1 MQTDLMV
8 LKVKK
13 GENGKPPK
21 IEQFMGEVSD
31 CTYAQPSNAYLPLAP
46 AKYATPR
53 AQLDTT
59 NLIQPGPDT
68 YGEDRY

>member
-1 MQTDLMV
+1 MV

-13 GENGKPPK
+13 GKHGNPPK

-31 CTYAQPSNAYLPLAP
+31 YTFGPLQNVYAPLAP
-46 AKYATPR
+46 AKYKSPT

-59 NLIQPGPDT
+59 NLIQPGSDT
-68 YGEDRY
+68 YCDNGY